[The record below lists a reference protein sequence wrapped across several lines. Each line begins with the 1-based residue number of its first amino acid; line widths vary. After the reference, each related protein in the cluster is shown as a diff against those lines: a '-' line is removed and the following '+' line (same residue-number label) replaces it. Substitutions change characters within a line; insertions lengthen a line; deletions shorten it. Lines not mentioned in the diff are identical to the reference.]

1 MEQKMFLR
9 SYCLIGMGDIEG
21 FKEDLSYVTES
32 NMNFV
37 SGKEMIIVTFKTT
50 FKMGELEDYLNMSER
65 TYIVFE
71 ATPGFFSANLNNVE
85 FQKALFGGIID
96 NSKNNTFTIEEGIK
110 EFMTSIKEDL
120 EYEELKYGEDERTN
134 ISAPSLDNILDKIS
148 EVGIKNLSPTEKKM
162 LNNYSKEKK

>member
-50 FKMGELEDYLNMSER
+50 FKMGELEDYLNMKNE
-65 TYIVFE
+65 
-71 ATPGFFSANLNNVE
+71 
-85 FQKALFGGIID
+85 
-96 NSKNNTFTIEEGIK
+96 SKNLLNL
-110 EFMTSIKEDL
+110 SIKKEMFL
-120 EYEELKYGEDERTN
+120 
-134 ISAPSLDNILDKIS
+134 
-148 EVGIKNLSPTEKKM
+148 VG
-162 LNNYSKEKK
+162 

>member
-1 MEQKMFLR
+1 
-9 SYCLIGMGDIEG
+9 MGDIEG

-50 FKMGELEDYLNMSER
+50 FKMGELEDYLNMNER

-120 EYEELKYGEDERTN
+120 DYEDIEYVQDQRIKIDP
-134 ISAPSLDNILDKIS
+134 PSLDSLLDKIG
-148 EVGIKNLSPTEKKM
+148 EVGIEKLSDSEKNI
-162 LNNYSKEKK
+162 LNNYSKQKNKI